1 MDTFEINRLH
11 VAELLGRA
19 ERERVVRQTVRARR
33 DARRA
38 ARRASRRMAA
48 GRRAR
53 TDRDGFALAACG
65 P

>member
-38 ARRASRRMAA
+38 ARRASRRKAA
-48 GRRAR
+48 ERPVS
-53 TDRDGFALAACG
+53 TDRERFAHAA
-65 P
+65 